1 VAVTRDGGRLSIVLN
16 VPERRNAFSADVRES
31 LLDAVLLAEADESIE
46 SVELRGAG
54 PAFCS
59 GGDLDEFGTAT
70 DLVAA
75 CLVRLSRAPWRVIER
90 IAPKVTV
97 FAHGGCV
104 GAGTEI
110 AAYAGR
116 VIAAP
121 DAFFA
126 LPEVQMGLVPGAGGS
141 VSVVRRIG
149 RWRAAWLMLT
159 GDRLPA
165 STALRWG
172 LVDEIAQPRQRPA
185 PA

>member
-1 VAVTRDGGRLSIVLN
+1 M
-16 VPERRNAFSADVRES
+16 REA
-31 LLDAVLLAEADESIE
+31 LLDAMVLAESDDTIE

-54 PAFCS
+54 QAFCA
-59 GGDLDEFGTAT
+59 GGDLEEFGIAK

-75 CLVRLSRAPWRVIER
+75 YMVRTARAPWRVIDR
-90 IAPKVTV
+90 ITSKVTAY
-97 FAHGGCV
+97 AHGACV

-116 VIAAP
+116 VVATP
-121 DAFFA
+121 DAYFA

-141 VSVVRRIG
+141 VSVPRRIG

-165 STALRWG
+165 PTALRWG
-172 LVDEIAQPRQRPA
+172 LADDISAIAETAAGNLPDHRLPQRRAAQPPSPEA
-185 PA
+185 A